1 MGQASIDTTT
11 GYVLINPFDAV
22 TPIEVIS
29 RLGIA
34 H

>member
-1 MGQASIDTTT
+1 VTRNSTK

-22 TPIEVIS
+22 APIEVIS
-29 RLGIA
+29 RLA